1 MKAIVKRVLPALLFA
16 ACAASANASVINLG
30 SVDKN
35 YGSATGRGDVG
46 STNVRKSCDKL
57 NATSVSIY
65 DTASGCT
72 RFSDEFDFS
81 GFNYAS
87 IDSFDLTLTFSNT
100 NDSTGISIFKIYE
113 DWRVRVADSATHG
126 SNVLMDMKNSSGAY
140 TQTFHIDAS
149 SHADVF
155 SNIAT
160 NGKFHL
166 WFSDEAWITSNF
178 NLSNASLQVNGTAPA
193 ADVPEPSSIALF
205 GVAMLGAAYA
215 RRRRAA
221 K

>member
-1 MKAIVKRVLPALLFA
+1 MKAFIKRALPVLLLV
-16 ACAASANASVINLG
+16 CAASANASVINLG
-30 SVDKN
+30 TVDKN
-35 YGSATGRGDVG
+35 YGSASGRGDVG
-46 STNVRKSCDKL
+46 STNVFKSCDKL
-57 NATSVSIY
+57 NATSVTVY

-72 RFSDEFDFS
+72 RFSDTFDF
-81 GFNYAS
+81 GGMKYDS

-113 DWRVRVADSATHG
+113 DWRVRIADSATHG
-126 SNVLMDMKNSSGAY
+126 SAVLMDMKNSTASY

-149 SHADVF
+149 THADVF
-155 SNIAT
+155 SNIAA
-160 NGKFHL
+160 NGKLHM
-166 WFSDEAWITSNF
+166 WFADESWITSNF
-178 NLSNASLQVNGTAPA
+178 NLSSASLQVNGTAAA

-205 GVAMLGAAYA
+205 GVAMLGAAAA

>member
-1 MKAIVKRVLPALLFA
+1 MKTILKRALPALLL

-30 SVDKN
+30 TVDKN
-35 YGSATGRGDVG
+35 YGNAAGLGDTASTG
-46 STNVRKSCDKL
+46 VRKSCDKL
-57 NATSVSIY
+57 TGNGITVR
-65 DTASGCT
+65 DTASGCV
-72 RFSDEFDFS
+72 RFYDEFDFS
-81 GFNYAS
+81 ALTYKS
-87 IDSFDLTLTFSNT
+87 IDSFDLTLTFSHT
-100 NDSTGISIFKIYE
+100 NDFFSLGKVKVYE
-113 DWRVRVADSATHG
+113 DWKMRVADSLTYG
-126 SNVLMDMKNSSGAY
+126 STVLMDMTSSTGVT

-155 SNIAT
+155 SNIAA
-160 NGKFHL
+160 NRKFYL
-166 WFSDEAWITSNF
+166 WFADESWVVSDFS
-178 NLSNASLQVNGTAPA
+178 LHNASLQVNGTALA